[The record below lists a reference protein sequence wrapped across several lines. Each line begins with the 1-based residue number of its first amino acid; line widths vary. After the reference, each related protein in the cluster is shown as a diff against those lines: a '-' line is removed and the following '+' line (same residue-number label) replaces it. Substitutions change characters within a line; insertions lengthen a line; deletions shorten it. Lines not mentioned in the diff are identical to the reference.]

1 MQLRLQLQKVL
12 KNLAAVKFYEN
23 VLKNKVLN
31 FLRALLK
38 EPHNIFNVFLIMTKP
53 VFLELLL
60 KY

>member
-1 MQLRLQLQKVL
+1 MQLRLQLQKDF

-38 EPHNIFNVFLIMTKP
+38 EPHNIFNVFLIMTKT

>member
-38 EPHNIFNVFLIMTKP
+38 EPHNIFNVFLIMTKT